1 MRGLIFSFRN
11 RFMNL
16 ASSTP
21 PAVPKPKATTPMPIM
36 ARVLGLRKVVPVAVA
51 PTLMPRKMV
60 TMFISSFCMVLLS
73 RSSTPHS
80 LARLPNIRQ
89 AISGAAEG
97 TSRATNTVTTT
108 GNRIFSRLLTSRRGF
123 MTICRSFSVVR
134 AFMMGGWMTGTRAM

>member
-1 MRGLIFSFRN
+1 
-11 RFMNL
+11 
-16 ASSTP
+16 
-21 PAVPKPKATTPMPIM
+21 MPIM

-97 TSRATNTVTTT
+97 TSRATNTVT
-108 GNRIFSRLLTSRRGF
+108 SRLLTSRRGF
-123 MTICRSFSVVR
+123 ITICRSFSVVR